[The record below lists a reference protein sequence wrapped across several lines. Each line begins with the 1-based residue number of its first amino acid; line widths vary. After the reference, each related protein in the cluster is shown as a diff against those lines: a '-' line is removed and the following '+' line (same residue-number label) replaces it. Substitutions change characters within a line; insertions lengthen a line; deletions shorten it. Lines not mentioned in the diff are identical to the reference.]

1 MGLDAR
7 EDLVL
12 EGLASVDDL
21 DGDVSALLGLDA
33 REDRELE
40 GLARE
45 DALDEEGDTHP
56 PGVLGIA

>member
-1 MGLDAR
+1 
-7 EDLVL
+7 VL
-12 EGLASVDDL
+12 EGRADVDGL
-21 DGDVSALLGLDA
+21 DEDVYALLGLNV

-45 DALDEEGDTHP
+45 DALDEGGDTHP

>member
-1 MGLDAR
+1 MLEGRAGVEGLD
-7 EDLVL
+7 
-12 EGLASVDDL
+12 EGVHAFR
-21 DGDVSALLGLDA
+21 GLDA